1 MTLVFAHAAD
11 RAAPRLSFGG
21 VLYMALALSG
31 WLATTALTTA
41 GLIVVVFV
49 LAGNGSLAGF
59 FEQSDLL
66 ARHYLDADALR
77 RATFD
82 VQLLTIVSIIFAGTG
97 FFRRTALIALIKG
110 AVDGPRS
117 LNRL

>member
-1 MTLVFAHAAD
+1 MTLVLHRRIH
-11 RAAPRLSFGG
+11 RASPRISVSGFLYL
-21 VLYMALALSG
+21 VLAMSG

-49 LAGNGSLAGF
+49 LAGNGSLAGL
-59 FEQSDLL
+59 FEHADLL
-66 ARHYLDADALR
+66 ARHYLDADASGR
-77 RATFD
+77 RAFD
-82 VQLLTIVSIIFAGTG
+82 VQLLTIVAIIFAGTG

-117 LNRL
+117 LNRI